1 MLTLENEEKEKKIDS
16 SLEMLNF
23 DINRR
28 VQKSP
33 NLRNGVLFCVA

>member
-1 MLTLENEEKEKKIDS
+1 MFKKENEEKKKIDY
-16 SLEMLNF
+16 SLELLNF